1 MDILFITTVIFTV
14 AYSLLILWYWW
25 GWVRLKE
32 YTPAKRNISTKISVI
47 IAARNEE
54 ANIGNLLNDL
64 NEQSLSKKLFE
75 IIVVDDF
82 STDKTAQL
90 VKQPGFPNV
99 KLIQLKDHLNIND
112 TIISHKK
119 KAIEVAIASATGD
132 LIVTTDADCRHGSN
146 WLFSIAGFY
155 EEKQPVMIAGPVN
168 FFYDRSLLGK
178 FQTLDF
184 LSLVG
189 IAAAS
194 IKNGFYNLCNG
205 ANLAYSKEAFYAV
218 GGYNGID
225 HITSGDDMML
235 MHKIGKQYP
244 GKIMY
249 IKNKDAIV
257 YTHTEKD
264 LAGFWQQRL
273 RWTSKSTHYEDKRI
287 TYMLVFIYLFNL
299 LQFVN
304 LVTGLFIPFY
314 LRLSLWQ
321 FMVKIVIDTLFIYS
335 VARFFRRE
343 NLLWL
348 FLPVQVVHVVYVLL
362 IAPFS
367 IFGKY
372 NWKGRSAGNKV
383 KA

>member
-1 MDILFITTVIFTV
+1 MNALFIITIIFTT
-14 AYSLLILWYWW
+14 AYTLLILWYWW
-25 GWVRLKE
+25 GWIRLKE
-32 YTPAKRNISTKISVI
+32 FIPVKRTVSTTITVI

-54 ANIGNLLNDL
+54 KNIENLLNDL
-64 NEQSLSKKLFE
+64 NDQSLSKNLYE

-90 VKQPGFPNV
+90 VKQNTSPNV
-99 KLIQLKDHLNIND
+99 KLIQLKDHLNGD
-112 TIISHKK
+112 DQIISHKK
-119 KAIEVAIASATGD
+119 KAIEVAIASSNGE
-132 LIVTTDADCRHGSN
+132 LIVTTDADCRHSSN

-155 EEKQPVMIAGPVN
+155 EEKKPVMIAGPVN
-168 FFYDRSLLGK
+168 FFHDRTLLGK

-205 ANLAYSKEAFYAV
+205 ANLAYTKEAFLAV
-218 GGYNGID
+218 GGYNGIE
-225 HITSGDDMML
+225 HIASGDDMML
-235 MHKIGKQYP
+235 MHKIGKHYP

-264 LAGFWQQRL
+264 LASFWQQRL

-287 TYMLVFIYLFNL
+287 TYMLTFVYLFNL
-299 LQFVN
+299 LQLAN

-335 VARFFRRE
+335 VTRFFRRE

-348 FLPVQVVHVVYVLL
+348 FLPVQVVHVVYVIL

-367 IFGKY
+367 LFGNYK
-372 NWKGRSAGNKV
+372 WKGRSAGNK
-383 KA
+383 

>member
-1 MDILFITTVIFTV
+1 MDALFIITLFFTT
-14 AYSLLILWYWW
+14 AYTLLILWYWW
-25 GWVRLKE
+25 GWIRLKE
-32 YTPAKRNISTKISVI
+32 FIPAKRNVSTKISVI

-54 ANIGNLLNDL
+54 ANISNLLNDL
-64 NEQSLSKKLFE
+64 NDQSLSRSLFE

-82 STDKTAQL
+82 SNDKTAQL
-90 VKQPGFPNV
+90 VKQINFPNV
-99 KLIQLKDHLNIND
+99 KLIQLKDHLHPDDQIL
-112 TIISHKK
+112 SHKK
-119 KAIEVAIASATGD
+119 KAIEIAVASATGE
-132 LIVTTDADCRHGSN
+132 LIVTTDADCRHSSN

-155 EEKQPVMIAGPVN
+155 EENKPAMIAGPVN

-205 ANLAYSKEAFYAV
+205 ANLAYSKEAFLAV
-218 GGYNGID
+218 GGYSGID
-225 HITSGDDMML
+225 HIASGDDMML
-235 MHKIGKQYP
+235 MHKIGKKFP

-264 LAGFWQQRL
+264 LSSFWHQRL

-287 TYMLVFIYLFNL
+287 TYMLTFVYLFNL
-299 LQFVN
+299 LQLTN

-367 IFGKY
+367 IFGNY
-372 NWKGRSAGNKV
+372 NWKGRTARK
-383 KA
+383 

>member
-1 MDILFITTVIFTV
+1 
-14 AYSLLILWYWW
+14 
-25 GWVRLKE
+25 
-32 YTPAKRNISTKISVI
+32 
-47 IAARNEE
+47 
-54 ANIGNLLNDL
+54 
-64 NEQSLSKKLFE
+64 
-75 IIVVDDF
+75 
-82 STDKTAQL
+82 
-90 VKQPGFPNV
+90 
-99 KLIQLKDHLNIND
+99 
-112 TIISHKK
+112 
-119 KAIEVAIASATGD
+119 
-132 LIVTTDADCRHGSN
+132 
-146 WLFSIAGFY
+146 
-155 EEKQPVMIAGPVN
+155 MIAGPVN
-168 FFYDRSLLGK
+168 FFHDRTLLGK

-205 ANLAYSKEAFYAV
+205 ANLAYTKEAFLAV

-225 HITSGDDMML
+225 HIASGDDMML
-235 MHKIGKQYP
+235 MHKIGKHYP

-264 LAGFWQQRL
+264 LASFWQQRL

-287 TYMLVFIYLFNL
+287 TYMLTFVYLFNL
-299 LQFVN
+299 LQLAN

-348 FLPVQVVHVVYVLL
+348 FLPVQVVHVVYVIL

-367 IFGKY
+367 LFGNY
-372 NWKGRSAGNKV
+372 NWKGRSAGNK
-383 KA
+383 